1 MAEMQRVF
9 DRSSTS
15 LEASRELL
23 RLHQGQNTVSDFTI
37 DFQTL
42 ATDSG
47 WEGRALVDAFL
58 HGLAEPVKHELL
70 TRDLPDSFDRLVA
83 MAIRVGARF
92 EERRRLPAQRHRSP
106 RR

>member
-9 DRSSTS
+9 DRFATG

-23 RLHQGQNTVSDFTI
+23 YLRQGHNTVSDYAI

-42 ATDSG
+42 VAYSS
-47 WEGRALVDAFL
+47 WEGRSLVDAFL

-70 TRDLPDSFDRLVA
+70 TQDLHEDLEQIIALAICVDACLEDR
-83 MAIRVGARF
+83 R
-92 EERRRLPAQRHRSP
+92 
-106 RR
+106 